1 MAVKPNTH
9 GKPEPKRSTPHGKS
23 LMLTKLIVHFDCGFS
38 NTLYI
43 RGNGC
48 ASLSWEKG
56 TPLFNIKEDQWVW
69 ETDETFDAI
78 FFKILI
84 NDDIFEFGDDHQLIC
99 GDTMEFTPRFI
110 P

>member
-1 MAVKPNTH
+1 MSAKSNNN
-9 GKPEPKRSTPHGKS
+9 GKRENHKDGQLGKS
-23 LMLTKLIVHFDCGFS
+23 TMRTKLIIHFDCGFS

-56 TPLFNIKEDQWVW
+56 TPLNNIKCDEWVW

-84 NDDIFEFGDDHQLIC
+84 NDEIFEFGDDHQLIC
-99 GDTMEFTPRFI
+99 GDTMQFTPRFI